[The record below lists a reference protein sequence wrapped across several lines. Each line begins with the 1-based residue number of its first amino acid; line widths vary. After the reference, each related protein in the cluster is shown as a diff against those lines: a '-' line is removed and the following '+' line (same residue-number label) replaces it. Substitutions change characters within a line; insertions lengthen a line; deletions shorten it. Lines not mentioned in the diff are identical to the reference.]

1 MEPSQAIAS
10 RRTVRV
16 PEPNVLHAPRAHA
29 FRDDAFPVMSPHSRL
44 VVAAALV
51 LLIVVMGLSIAL
63 GLDAVQAVTV
73 AVFLLAGLGIAP
85 VLLLRPLSAL
95 WFSTLAITTGL
106 ATMIAIGFLMS
117 ESRLWGPGVALAVA
131 ATGTLALLVPSVR
144 RDLRLVR
151 SGRVVGR
158 APRMSVASPGGIVLG
173 ATVLGLAVI
182 AASALVS
189 QGDPEPAGLL
199 GVIAPT
205 WYLGLVLLVATAVYA
220 YRARVSPALPVL
232 ALSVAVV
239 LSQAIVYGEPVV
251 MSAARHVGIVD
262 YIRVHEGAAGT
273 LDIYQAW
280 SGLFAGIAW
289 LCDAA
294 GIADAMT
301 VATWWPVLLS
311 PTLALGV
318 AALAS
323 RWVVGGARVWFAAAI
338 FALTTTL
345 NITYFSPQSIGLLFA
360 VVIFALAVS
369 PRRGTPQP
377 PSRGITMAGASAGTL
392 ALIGY
397 LSLVMA
403 VTHQISPYLAVA
415 ALVVL
420 AGFGFVRPWVVPL
433 IVLVPAV
440 TWALLHLGVLGN
452 FVSIGAI
459 GRLWNNV
466 QPPDHSFTQLP
477 RPFVTSLAFY
487 APAIVL
493 LVVGIFAIVAV
504 IRLWSRPALALF
516 VAAASPVSLFGATD
530 YGQEGIF
537 RVALFAGPWLAVLA
551 AATVWAGRRWT
562 TAAVASALA
571 ILAGVNA
578 YGQTALDWNRVP
590 SRDSAEAT
598 LFFESTA
605 PDGAI
610 ALLTG
615 TGNATPQARTAA
627 YPDVRYLSREVFGG
641 YPDPDEPYNSVIDVR
656 SLTREFVTTSD
667 ATGYY
672 AIVSE
677 SIGAYNERYGFQS
690 YADYVELADAMDS
703 SSLWKPV
710 FEGPT
715 TTVYELRD
723 PDVFASPGS

>member
-1 MEPSQAIAS
+1 MEPSQVVAT

-16 PEPNVLHAPRAHA
+16 PAPAVLHAPRAHA
-29 FRDDAFPVMSPHSRL
+29 FRDDAFPVMSPLSRL
-44 VVAAALV
+44 VVAGALV
-51 LLIVVMGLSIAL
+51 LLIAVMALAVVL
-63 GLDAVQAVTV
+63 GLDALRAVTV
-73 AVFLLAGLGIAP
+73 TVFLLAGLGIAP

-106 ATMIAIGFLMS
+106 ATLIAIGFLMS
-117 ESRLWGPGVALAVA
+117 ESRVWQPEGALAVVA
-131 ATGTLALLVPSVR
+131 VASLALLVPSMR
-144 RDLRLVR
+144 RDVRLVR
-151 SGRVVGR
+151 SDRVVR
-158 APRMSVASPGGIVLG
+158 PSPTARLTSPGGIVLG
-173 ATVLGLAVI
+173 ATVVGVVVI
-182 AASALVS
+182 AASALLS
-189 QGDPEPAGLL
+189 QGDPRPAGLL
-199 GVIAPT
+199 GSIAPT

-220 YRARVSPALPVL
+220 IRARTSPALPVL
-232 ALSVAVV
+232 ALSVAVM

-262 YIRVHEGAAGT
+262 YIRVHEGAVGT

-294 GIADAMT
+294 GIADAMS

-311 PTLALGV
+311 PALALSV

-323 RWVVGGARVWFAAAI
+323 RWVAGGARVWFAAAI
-338 FALTTTL
+338 FALTSTL
-345 NITYFSPQSIGLLFA
+345 NIVYFSPQSVGLLFS
-360 VVIFALAVS
+360 VVIFALAVT
-369 PRRGTPQP
+369 PRRVVPEP
-377 PSRGITMAGASAGTL
+377 PARGITVAGASAGTL

-415 ALVVL
+415 AVVVL
-420 AGFGFVRPWVVPL
+420 AVFGYVRPWFVPL

-440 TWALLHLGVLGN
+440 VWALLHVGVLGN
-452 FVSIGAI
+452 FVSIGAV

-477 RPFVTSLAFY
+477 RPFVTTLAFY
-487 APAIVL
+487 APALVL
-493 LVVGIFAIVAV
+493 LVVGILAILAV
-504 IRLWSRPALALF
+504 VRLRSRPALALL
-516 VAAASPVSLFGATD
+516 VAAVSPVSLFVATD

-537 RVALFAGPWLAVLA
+537 RVTLFAGPWLAVLA
-551 AATVWAGRRWT
+551 AATALAARRWAT
-562 TAAVASALA
+562 TAVASALA
-571 ILAGVNA
+571 ILIGVNA

-605 PDGAI
+605 PDGAV

-627 YPDVRYLSREVFGG
+627 YTDVSYLSREVLGG
-641 YPDPDEPYNSVIDVR
+641 YPDPDEPYNAVVDVR
-656 SLTREFVTTSD
+656 SLTREFVEARD
-667 ATGYY
+667 ATKYY

-690 YADYVELADAMDS
+690 YADYVELTDAMGS
-703 SSLWKPV
+703 SRLWDPV

-723 PDVFASPGS
+723 PDLFASPAS